1 LQGEEG
7 PVTPP
12 DVELALPADPE
23 SVAVARQ
30 VIRGVTDR
38 YLWDDGRAGDIAIA
52 VTEAC
57 TNAVLHAYPSGE
69 GEYRVHVWAAD
80 ERLVVSVVDE
90 GDGIAPKVPSA
101 KAGLGLGLPLMVAIS
116 DEASFARNDDGHNE
130 VRLTFRREP
139 VVEER

>member
-1 LQGEEG
+1 M
-7 PVTPP
+7 TPP
-12 DVELALPADPE
+12 DVELVLPAERE

-30 VIRGVTDR
+30 VIRGVTSR
-38 YLWDDGRAGDIAIA
+38 LVWDDGRAGDIAIA

-57 TNAVLHAYPSGE
+57 TNAVLHAYPSTDE
-69 GEYRVHVWAAD
+69 GRYRVLVWASD
-80 ERLVVSVVDE
+80 EELVVSVIDD

-116 DEASFARNDDGHNE
+116 DEVSFARNGDGDNE

-139 VVEER
+139 AGEA